1 MARNLLTTGLTIL
14 DILDDTIIANGSAAM
29 VDDLIAADRNQIALF
44 YRYGSPPFWMSV
56 RSEADEVT
64 IEYRVPPGVEYVIIH
79 ALGCGGELVANGG
92 TEIEKRAVDMTI
104 TTDQDANGAT
114 LSWRTKPHDI
124 ETLYTAL
131 EDAEY
136 NATTAVMKDSVTA
149 VKPNRLVRVA
159 ANATATAWA
168 NCTIRF
174 NIPSDLH
181 IYGIGVEPVW
191 RHLV

>member
-1 MARNLLTTGLTIL
+1 MARNLITTGLTIL
-14 DILDDTIIANGSAAM
+14 DVMDDTIIANGSAAM
-29 VDDLIAADRNQIALF
+29 IDDLAAADRNQFALF
-44 YRYGSPPFWMSV
+44 YRFGSPPMWMSV
-56 RSEADEVT
+56 RSEADQVT
-64 IEYRVPPGVEYVIIH
+64 IEYRVPPGVEYVVIH
-79 ALGCGGELVANGG
+79 ALGAGGALVTNSGNA
-92 TEIEKRAVDMTI
+92 IEKRAVDMTI

-124 ETLYTAL
+124 TALYTSL

-136 NATTAVMKDSVTA
+136 NATTAVYKDSITA
-149 VKPNRLVRVA
+149 VKQNRLVRVA

-181 IYGIGVEPVW
+181 IYGIGIEPVW